1 MGDYNDQ
8 NNNQSDQNNNGTN
21 QQPPYQQPN
30 QQTPYQQT
38 PYQQTPYQ
46 QTPYQ
51 QTPYQP
57 NSQQTPYQQNTQQ
70 PPYQQ
75 QYQQP
80 VRPDYQYQQQFQE
93 PVQKPSSGMAVASMV
108 LGIVAFLF
116 SCVYFIAIPAAIVG
130 LILGI
135 VSIKG
140 RKGGKGMAIA
150 GIILSGIGIVIALIL
165 IFSAAA
171 LMSNEGFM
179 SDILNDLDYESYY

>member
-38 PYQQTPYQ
+38 PYQQPT
-46 QTPYQ
+46 YQ

-57 NSQQTPYQQNTQQ
+57 NSQQTPYQQNPQQ

-80 VRPDYQYQQQFQE
+80 IRPDYQYQQQFQE